1 MKRFNQTIN
10 VNVEITQTGYSAYCE
25 VLPNEK
31 VYTTGD
37 TLEQLKFNIIESI
50 NLLLSD
56 KSAFVDEKNIQLN
69 VDLHEF
75 FEFYK
80 LINARYLA
88 KRIGMNPTLLS
99 QYVNGKKNPS
109 KRQKLKILDGIKSVG
124 TEISKLNFQ

>member
-1 MKRFNQTIN
+1 MKKFNQIIN
-10 VNVEITQTGYSAYCE
+10 VHVEITQTGYSAYCE
-25 VLPNEK
+25 VFPNETI
-31 VYTTGD
+31 YTTGD
-37 TLEQLKFNIIESI
+37 TLEQLKSNILEST
-50 NLLLSD
+50 NFLLSD
-56 KSAFVDEKNIQLN
+56 KSVFIEENNVQLN

-80 LINARYLA
+80 LINAKYLA

-99 QYVNGKKNPS
+99 QYVNGKKIPS

>member
-1 MKRFNQTIN
+1 MKRFNQPIN

-25 VLPNEK
+25 VFPNETI
-31 VYTTGD
+31 YTTGD
-37 TLEQLKFNIIESI
+37 TLEQLKSNILEST
-50 NLLLSD
+50 NFLLSD
-56 KSAFVDEKNIQLN
+56 KSVFIEENNIQLN

-80 LINARYLA
+80 LINAKYLA

>member
-1 MKRFNQTIN
+1 MKKFNQIIN
-10 VNVEITQTGYSAYCE
+10 VHVEITQTGYSAYCE
-25 VLPNEK
+25 VFPNETI
-31 VYTTGD
+31 YTTGD
-37 TLEQLKFNIIESI
+37 TLEQLKSNILEST
-50 NLLLSD
+50 NFLLSD
-56 KSAFVDEKNIQLN
+56 KSVFIEENNIQLN

-80 LINARYLA
+80 LINAKYLA